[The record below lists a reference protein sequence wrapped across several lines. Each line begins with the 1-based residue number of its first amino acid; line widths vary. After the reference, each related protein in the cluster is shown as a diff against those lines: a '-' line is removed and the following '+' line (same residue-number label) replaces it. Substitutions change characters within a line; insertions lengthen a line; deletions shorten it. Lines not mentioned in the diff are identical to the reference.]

1 MLVTA
6 KKTDKGLAIKKQLAA
21 ALNDSQVFSGSSDAM
36 AELGDDIDDIP
47 IPKPSFDTG
56 DDAEAKKEETK
67 EADKEEQEEI
77 TAEDIKLAILA
88 KSPDG
93 TITGYSEFKDGD
105 KLESIAGFRDGDVL
119 AFVVD
124 PEAEF
129 EIAVMADDPAEEDL
143 M

>member
-6 KKTDKGLAIKKQLAA
+6 KKTDKALTIKKQLAV
-21 ALNDSQVFSGSSDAM
+21 ALNDSQVFSGSGDDM

-56 DDAEAKKEETK
+56 DDAEDKKEEAK
-67 EADKEEQEEI
+67 EGDKDEQEEI
-77 TAEDIKLAILA
+77 TAEDIKLGIPA
-88 KSPDG
+88 KSTDG

-129 EIAVMADDPAEEDL
+129 EIAIMADDPAEEDL